1 MTHKGHKI
9 YLKYHSVC
17 PLVGIGTPPPLPLA
31 SVSPTPTKEEGVHTR
46 LRVRGWGS
54 SNSDDWRESLV
65 LCLLCR
71 LTSHIRP
78 DTTPQTVS
86 NSVCINTTFMRCFS
100 FLCTWTLS
108 LVFRCPHPV
117 QHVEERGPAA
127 NLCHDWRERDQE
139 GEEQPAVGF
148 KGTAA

>member
-1 MTHKGHKI
+1 M
-9 YLKYHSVC
+9 SVPSLELGPP
-17 PLVGIGTPPPLPLA
+17 PLPLPLA

-54 SNSDDWRESLV
+54 PNSDDWRESLV

-86 NSVCINTTFMRCFS
+86 NSVCFKTTFMRCLS
-100 FLCTWTLS
+100 FLITRAQTLS

-117 QHVEERGPAA
+117 QHVEECGSAA